1 MYYFGQLG
9 TGDFSSD
16 QNPSYIFEDRG
27 LYPVYQIA
35 TNSDGCKDTIY
46 YDIDVIEDPHLDL
59 PTAFSPNFDG
69 VNDIL
74 SAKALGVNLHN
85 VVNSFVLKIF
95 NRWGKLIFETTDI
108 DAGWDGTY
116 NAKEQPVGTYVF
128 YLEAT
133 TPDESVFKKGNISLL
148 R

>member
-1 MYYFGQLG
+1 MRNVNCRG
-9 TGDFSSD
+9 TASGS
-16 QNPSYIFEDRG
+16 FE
-27 LYPVYQIA
+27 
-35 TNSDGCKDTIY
+35 T
-46 YDIDVIEDPHLDL
+46 